1 MNRYTFILTSF
12 CCWLVYFPSYGISLE
27 GFRWR
32 NTQLFLKFPS
42 IFKGTF
48 LFENDKYP
56 PVELYDPEF
65 KPPKVEMMDD
75 GLPLIDVD
83 NDITESMQSYE
94 FLPLLPE
101 STVAF
106 PGSKHFL
113 FINEMKFRELFSDM
127 NKRNDQRLVRCFVRE
142 DGGVEPEACICRV
155 KESKPLISGGKYIH
169 LDLLTL
175 CIEKAHYSSILL
187 TIIPSVYSLLYSFF
201 VLLSLCILLLI

>member
-1 MNRYTFILTSF
+1 MNGYTFILTSF
-12 CCWLVYFPSYGISLE
+12 CCWLAYFPTFGIGLE

-48 LFENDKYP
+48 IFENDKYP
-56 PVELYDPEF
+56 PVESYDPEF
-65 KPPKVEMMDD
+65 KPSKVEMTDD
-75 GLPLIDVD
+75 GLPLID
-83 NDITESMQSYE
+83 NDITESTQSYE

-155 KESKPLISGGKYIH
+155 KESKPLISGGKYIN
-169 LDLLTL
+169 LDLLTF
-175 CIEKAHYSSILL
+175 CIEKTHYSPILL
-187 TIIPSVYSLLYSFF
+187 STILSVYSLLH
-201 VLLSLCILLLI
+201 SLYTLLLM